1 MRNRT
6 VPDGIEQAIRTVMW
20 LVIIVTC
27 LTLTVL
33 MYDTIVVT
41 RETRLELKQM
51 QVEAEA
57 RAAEV
62 HAQQQAEQ
70 QAWATFRQ
78 QQEAYLREQAKA
90 LEDWRRGIV
99 R

>member
-41 RETRLELKQM
+41 RETRPWPRSSVLSGSGVLF
-51 QVEAEA
+51 A
-57 RAAEV
+57 
-62 HAQQQAEQ
+62 
-70 QAWATFRQ
+70 
-78 QQEAYLREQAKA
+78 
-90 LEDWRRGIV
+90 
-99 R
+99 